1 MPHACLHL
9 SLCALL
15 VWRVEEVTMTFQR
28 FVMGVAAITTVALLP
43 ACASA
48 QSGTAPAPVA
58 IAEAAPDFTPAPVPN
73 PDDFDIPAANDFC
86 IAMMTGFPEI
96 SLEDRHQFYAL
107 IRALSHGADPQFVA
121 AMQAYGEGEVTP
133 DTPVVQVIEA
143 IANPV
148 MLQAAPQATI
158 AQTAHLI
165 RFGTECQVF
174 LDGQMASLEAVNPS
188 LADGRTRLT
197 IGEDALY
204 LRSLL
209 LDAMYRLSA
218 DTDPQHGAAVAAYQ
232 RDLVT
237 QRDGIEFA
245 AFDAEIADIEALAT
259 GDLEERL
266 DRANNALESG
276 MDTENVAR
284 AADLSDMLNAAQR
297 EETQRRVSQIL
308 IDILGR
314 SRTY

>member
-1 MPHACLHL
+1 MIHHSL
-9 SLCALL
+9 SSA
-15 VWRVEEVTMTFQR
+15 
-28 FVMGVAAITTVALLP
+28 GVALAFAALLP

-48 QSGTAPAPVA
+48 QGSGEPLSVATTIADTASEPTAQ
-58 IAEAAPDFTPAPVPN
+58 PN

-86 IAMMTGFPEI
+86 IAMMSGFPEI

-107 IRALSHGADPQFVA
+107 IRALAHGADPAFIE
-121 AMQAYGEGEVTP
+121 AMEAYGEGEVSP

-165 RFGTECQVF
+165 RFGTECSVF
-174 LDGQMASLEAVNPS
+174 LDGQITSLEAVNPA
-188 LADGRTRLT
+188 LADGRGTLT

-218 DTDPQHGAAVAAYQ
+218 DTDPQHGGAIAAYQ
-232 RDLVT
+232 RDLVR

-245 AFDAEIADIEALAT
+245 AFDAEIADIEAMAT
-259 GDLEERL
+259 GDLEDRL
-266 DRANNALESG
+266 DRANAALESG
-276 MDTENVAR
+276 MDTENVQR
-284 AADLSDMLNAAQR
+284 AADLSDMLTKAQR
-297 EETQRRVSQIL
+297 EESQRRVAQVL